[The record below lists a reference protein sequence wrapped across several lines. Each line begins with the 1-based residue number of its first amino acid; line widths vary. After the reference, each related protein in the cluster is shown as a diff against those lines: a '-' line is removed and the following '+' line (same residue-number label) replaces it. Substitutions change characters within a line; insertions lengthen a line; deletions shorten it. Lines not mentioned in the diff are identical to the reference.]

1 MVAREPQATVFTVFL
16 MSRYAIPAARYA
28 ICGLREGGNLRYIN
42 ILGGTVTVFY

>member
-16 MSRYAIPAARYA
+16 TSSATRFLQRATRFAARA
-28 ICGLREGGNLRYIN
+28 RVVTYIN